1 MPFYEAM
8 PHGPKANMSGKSLVE
23 LPGAVAQVFECVDM
37 DRRLC
42 VGHIDTFESVL
53 FMRLMALL
61 VILTCEGWFFLEPE
75 GIGVHGIGQT

>member
-23 LPGAVAQVFECVDM
+23 LTGAECVDM
-37 DRRLC
+37 DRRWC

-53 FMRLMALL
+53 FTRLMALL
-61 VILTCEGWFFLEPE
+61 VILTCEDWFFLVPE